1 MTLTRSEY
9 PGIRHDEREKEAEEE
24 DIRRDIKLVD
34 SSGAS
39 ADSGADTDADN
50 EKVGRLACVC
60 VCLFRAFFS
69 FFFFIK
75 KTQYPRQ
82 IRALNPTLNLAATDG
97 EELNECYG
105 LRHDNASEKRHQI
118 EREVEKAR
126 VKDLDPLDA
135 AVEAGGEMGMFFFF
149 FFFFF

>member
-1 MTLTRSEY
+1 MSARKRPRKRTSGGTSSLSTAVARVLILEPTLTPTMKRSA
-9 PGIRHDEREKEAEEE
+9 GW
-24 DIRRDIKLVD
+24 LV
-34 SSGAS
+34 
-39 ADSGADTDADN
+39 
-50 EKVGRLACVC
+50 CVC
-60 VCLFRAFFS
+60 VCFEPFFP